1 MSMRLREAVLGAIRE
16 EQGQWVSGERLSM
29 SLKVSRTTIWKQ
41 IKILQSEGYAI
52 ESSPKKGYRLS
63 MIPDILSPEE
73 VKDGLQTQLFGREHY
88 YYFKEIDS
96 TNNYAKTLAADGH
109 PEGTVVIAE
118 SQSSGRGRRGRQWY
132 SDSGQ
137 GIFLSLILRPPLP
150 VNELSR
156 INMAIALAIVDALQ
170 EVGIKSGIK
179 WPNDILIK
187 DRKIAGILTEAITDM
202 DGIEFIVS
210 GIGLNVNTLI
220 KDFPAELRPIVTSVR
235 EEAGRMVSRV
245 HLLQIL
251 LLKLEQRYQQL
262 ISGAFTEILEQVRT
276 LSLVIGRDIT
286 IKQLGGI
293 TEGRAIDIDNNG
305 FLLVRDGQGNIHHLM
320 SGEVLLKP
328 Q

>member
-1 MSMRLREAVLGAIRE
+1 MRLREAVLGPLEKNRANGFQGKAKHEFKGKPDYYLEADKNPAIRRICHR
-16 EQGQWVSGERLSM
+16 VF
-29 SLKVSRTTIWKQ
+29 
-41 IKILQSEGYAI
+41 
-52 ESSPKKGYRLS
+52 PKGYRLS

-220 KDFPAELRPIVTSVR
+220 EDFPAELPYCYLSPGRSRSHGFPSSLASNPI
-235 EEAGRMVSRV
+235 AK
-245 HLLQIL
+245 I
-251 LLKLEQRYQQL
+251 
-262 ISGAFTEILEQVRT
+262 GAALPAV
-276 LSLVIGRDIT
+276 
-286 IKQLGGI
+286 
-293 TEGRAIDIDNNG
+293 
-305 FLLVRDGQGNIHHLM
+305 NIRCFH
-320 SGEVLLKP
+320 
-328 Q
+328 

>member
-1 MSMRLREAVLGAIRE
+1 MRLREAVLGAIRE

-220 KDFPAELRPIVTSVR
+220 EDFPAELRPIVTSVR

-276 LSLVIGRDIT
+276 LSLVIGRAIT

>member
-1 MSMRLREAVLGAIRE
+1 MRLREAVLGAIRE

-220 KDFPAELRPIVTSVR
+220 EDFPAELRPIVTSVR
-235 EEAGRMVSRV
+235 EEAGRCHHHEYR
-245 HLLQIL
+245 
-251 LLKLEQRYQQL
+251 RYL
-262 ISGAFTEILEQVRT
+262 PNTCW
-276 LSLVIGRDIT
+276 
-286 IKQLGGI
+286 
-293 TEGRAIDIDNNG
+293 
-305 FLLVRDGQGNIHHLM
+305 
-320 SGEVLLKP
+320 P
-328 Q
+328 

>member
-1 MSMRLREAVLGAIRE
+1 MKLREAVLGAIRD

-220 KDFPAELRPIVTSVR
+220 EDFPAELRAIVTSVR

-305 FLLVRDGQGNIHHLM
+305 FLLVRYGQGNIHHLM
-320 SGEVLLKP
+320 SGEVLLKS

>member
-220 KDFPAELRPIVTSVR
+220 EDFPAELRPIVTSVR

-276 LSLVIGRDIT
+276 WSLVIGRDIT

>member
-220 KDFPAELRPIVTSVR
+220 EDFPAELRPIVTSVR

-251 LLKLEQRYQQL
+251 LIKLEQRYQQL

>member
-1 MSMRLREAVLGAIRE
+1 
-16 EQGQWVSGERLSM
+16 
-29 SLKVSRTTIWKQ
+29 
-41 IKILQSEGYAI
+41 
-52 ESSPKKGYRLS
+52 

-220 KDFPAELRPIVTSVR
+220 EDFPAELRPIVTSVR

>member
-1 MSMRLREAVLGAIRE
+1 
-16 EQGQWVSGERLSM
+16 M

-220 KDFPAELRPIVTSVR
+220 EDFPAELRPIVTSVR

>member
-1 MSMRLREAVLGAIRE
+1 MRLREAVLGAIRE

-220 KDFPAELRPIVTSVR
+220 EDFPAELRPIVTSVR

-251 LLKLEQRYQQL
+251 LIKLEQRYQQL

>member
-1 MSMRLREAVLGAIRE
+1 
-16 EQGQWVSGERLSM
+16 
-29 SLKVSRTTIWKQ
+29 
-41 IKILQSEGYAI
+41 
-52 ESSPKKGYRLS
+52 
-63 MIPDILSPEE
+63 
-73 VKDGLQTQLFGREHY
+73 
-88 YYFKEIDS
+88 
-96 TNNYAKTLAADGH
+96 
-109 PEGTVVIAE
+109 
-118 SQSSGRGRRGRQWY
+118 
-132 SDSGQ
+132 
-137 GIFLSLILRPPLP
+137 
-150 VNELSR
+150 
-156 INMAIALAIVDALQ
+156 MAIALAIVDALQ

-220 KDFPAELRPIVTSVR
+220 EDFPAELRPIVTSVR

>member
-1 MSMRLREAVLGAIRE
+1 MRLREAVLGAIRE

-41 IKILQSEGYAI
+41 IKILHQKDMP
-52 ESSPKKGYRLS
+52 SSLPPKGYRLS

-220 KDFPAELRPIVTSVR
+220 EDFPAELRPIVTSVR

>member
-1 MSMRLREAVLGAIRE
+1 MRLREAVLGAIRE

-220 KDFPAELRPIVTSVR
+220 EDFPAELRPIVTSVR